1 MTEAT
6 MELIREGEYLYLV
19 VDGERVVWRDGKGQW
34 RSAEPGW
41 NINYIEAMDL
51 DGRIW
56 DCIEFSHEGE
66 LCREAVRANRE
77 PKTLQQ
83 GHRHRFQG

>member
-1 MTEAT
+1 

-41 NINYIEAMDL
+41 NINYIEAMGL
-51 DGRIW
+51 DGLIW
-56 DCIEFSHEGE
+56 DRIEFSHEGE
-66 LCREAVRANRE
+66 LFDWIFHIDANGDPHTIKVTDGGPMPRA
-77 PKTLQQ
+77 
-83 GHRHRFQG
+83 